1 VDASFWKAR
10 WEANQIGFHEA
21 EVHPMLLAHGARL
34 GDSGAVLVPLCGKSN
49 DMAWLAA
56 RGLAVLG
63 IELSD
68 IAVQAF
74 FSERGLAPAHSAVA
88 GYEEYRAPGYRLLCG
103 DFFALTRST
112 LGDFNAIY
120 DRAALIALPPAMR
133 RDYAATLGALAAPG
147 TRMLLVSVEYEA
159 GAVSAPP
166 FAVSAAEVT
175 ALYGEQWTI
184 EDLGTRAADVKG
196 QPGTEQAFFL
206 VRR

>member
-1 VDASFWKAR
+1 
-10 WEANQIGFHEA
+10 
-21 EVHPMLLAHGARL
+21 MLLAHGARL
-34 GDSGAVLVPLCGKSN
+34 GDSGAVVVPLCGKSN

-68 IAVQAF
+68 LAVEAF
-74 FSERGLAPAHSAVA
+74 FSEHGLAPARGAVA

-103 DFFALTRST
+103 DFFGLTRDI
-112 LGDFNAIY
+112 LGDFGAIY
-120 DRAALIALPPAMR
+120 DRAALIALPPDMR
-133 RDYAATLGALAAPG
+133 RDYATTLGALAAPG
-147 TRMLLVSVEYEA
+147 TRMLLVSVEYAA

-166 FAVSAAEVT
+166 FAVSAAEV
-175 ALYGEQWTI
+175 ADLYGEQWTI
-184 EDLGTRAADVKG
+184 EDLGTRAAEVKG